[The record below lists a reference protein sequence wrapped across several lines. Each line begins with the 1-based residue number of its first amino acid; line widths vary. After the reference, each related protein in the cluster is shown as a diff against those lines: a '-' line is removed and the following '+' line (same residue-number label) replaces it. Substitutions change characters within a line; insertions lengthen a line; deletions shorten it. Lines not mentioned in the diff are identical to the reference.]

1 MTKKIKNII
10 KIAVIV
16 SLLLGIFFIV
26 NSKNKNKNS
35 SLDYTLDS
43 VEFGSISSYVE
54 GDGKVSSENELDIKS
69 KVSTN
74 VKEIKVK
81 SGDEVKKGQLLL
93 TLDDKDARKGIRDL
107 QSALNSASLT
117 LEKMKSLDNLSLQ
130 EAETSLEKLKLSQKN
145 TYDQAIVTK
154 TNAENAL
161 SNSYTNAINNIDYSY
176 SNFATIID
184 GFRTILYLSDN
195 ILPQDITGNTTT
207 DQNLIDMDTVWNVE
221 TPKYWQ
227 DILTSGLFD
236 SVSDKSNLENL
247 VKIATSDY
255 KKAKYNYNNIIN
267 EYRQISKYSSNE
279 TIETFLQRTITL
291 SESISQS
298 SRSLNNLYDFWIDY
312 NNARKRTLYYN
323 ITTYNTRLKGYST
336 TINTIINN
344 LISSKNGAY
353 GIDTSKTNLQNA
365 ISNIET
371 LEKNQPLD
379 LKSLTS
385 NIDKIKSGA
394 NKIDIKLQQ
403 NAVTQRLN
411 ALNDAISNLE
421 DYNITAPFDGVIG
434 SMNLDV
440 GDFVM
445 SSMSLTK
452 VISNTKIANI
462 SINESD
468 SVKIK
473 TGQKVELTFDAIND
487 LKIEGEIIEIN
498 ELPTADQTGVVS
510 YSVKISFD
518 DKSDK
523 RIKSGMNIYAKI
535 ILETKSDVYNI
546 RTTGVQEDDSGKKYI
561 EFFNANNVIEKK
573 YIETGIENF
582 DRIEIN
588 NNLSDIKEILIRTV
602 RKPINSFSSQS
613 MR

>member
-10 KIAVIV
+10 KISVVAF
-16 SLLLGIFFIV
+16 LALGVFLII
-26 NSKNKNKNS
+26 NSKNKNKNN
-35 SLDYTLDS
+35 SLDYVLDP
-43 VEFGSISSYVE
+43 VEKGTISSYIE

-69 KVSTN
+69 KVATN
-74 VKEIKVK
+74 VKEIFVK
-81 SGDEVKKGQLLL
+81 SGDEVKKGAMLI
-93 TLDDKDARKGIRDL
+93 TLDDKDTRKGIRDL
-107 QSALNSASLT
+107 QNALNSANLT
-117 LEKMKSLDNLSLQ
+117 LEKMKSLDALSLQ
-130 EAETSLEKLKLSQKN
+130 EAESNLEKLTLSQKN
-145 TYDQAIVTK
+145 TYDQAITAK
-154 TNAENAL
+154 NNAENAL

-195 ILPQDITGNTTT
+195 ILPQDLTGDSEIDKNLLDMNT
-207 DQNLIDMDTVWNVE
+207 IWNVE

-227 DILTSGLFD
+227 DILSSGLFD
-236 SVSDKSNLENL
+236 SDADKNSLENL

-255 KKAKYNYNNIIN
+255 KKAKYSYDNIIN
-267 EYRQISKYSSNE
+267 EYRQLSKYSSNE
-279 TIETFLQRTITL
+279 TIEIFLQKTITL

-298 SRSLNNLYDFWIDY
+298 SRSLNNLYDFWINY
-312 NNARKRTLYYN
+312 NNTRKRTLYYN
-323 ITTYNTRLKGYST
+323 ITTYNTRLKTYST
-336 TINTIINN
+336 TINTLVST

-353 GIDTSKTNLQNA
+353 GVDTSKTNLENA
-365 ISNIET
+365 VSNIKT

-385 NIDKIKSGA
+385 NIEKIKSGA

-403 NAVTQRLN
+403 NAVAQRAN
-411 ALNDAISNLE
+411 ALNDAIGNLE
-421 DYNITAPFDGVIG
+421 DYNIASPFDGVIG
-434 SMNLDV
+434 SMNLDI
-440 GDFVM
+440 GDFVVN
-445 SSMSLTK
+445 SMSLVK

-468 SVKIK
+468 SVKVKI
-473 TGQKVELTFDAIND
+473 GQKVELTFDAIDN
-487 LKIEGEIIEIN
+487 LKIVGEIVEIN

-518 DKSDK
+518 DNADK

-535 ILETKSDVYNI
+535 ILETKDDVYSI
-546 RTTGVQEDDSGKKYI
+546 RTTGIQEDDNGKIYI
-561 EFFNANNVIEKK
+561 EFFNASNLIEKK

-582 DRIEIN
+582 DRIEIKN
-588 NNLSDIKEILIRTV
+588 DLSGIKEILIRTV
-602 RKPINSFSSQS
+602 KKTPKVISPQS